1 MPSDARQNKY
11 RKIKHSSKIL
21 NFGALKPGFTEGTAT
36 LMDLRLVPYKKGQLK
51 YHLLSIWIYS
61 EIVL

>member
-51 YHLLSIWIYS
+51 YHLLSI
-61 EIVL
+61 